1 MRNCLKTA
9 RSTTAIAGGLLM
21 ACVGRIAPLR
31 LLLGLCVFAAG
42 CGGEMTRSPTSPSNT
57 FDRAAQT
64 EADAAPAEPGA
75 PIQSTQVDPETGL
88 PFRGSYQQTETGE
101 PQSPTTLIVTGT
113 AVGTATHLGRYTMT
127 FTALVD
133 LTAGTGLGQSIFV
146 AANGDRLFTTSSGQA
161 TPTAEPGVLS
171 IGDSFSITGGTGRFE
186 GATGN
191 FSGVRLLTAATGIS
205 SGSFDGTINL
215 VH

>member
-1 MRNCLKTA
+1 MR
-9 RSTTAIAGGLLM
+9 
-21 ACVGRIAPLR
+21 R
-31 LLLGLCVFAAG
+31 LLFGLCVFAVG
-42 CGGEMTRSPTSPSNT
+42 CGGAMTGSPTSPSST
-57 FDRAAQT
+57 LDPAAQT
-64 EADAAPAEPGA
+64 QAAPAESAA
-75 PIQSTQVDPETGL
+75 PIQSAHAHPLSGV

-113 AVGTATHLGRYTMT
+113 AVGTATQLGQYTMT

-133 LTAGTGLGQSIFV
+133 LAAGTGVGDNIFV
-146 AANGDRLFTTSSGQA
+146 AANGDRLFCTSNGQV

-171 IGDSFSITGGTGRFE
+171 ITDSFIITGGTGRFE

-191 FSGVRLLTAATGIS
+191 FSGVRLLNAATGTS

>member
-1 MRNCLKTA
+1 MRQ
-9 RSTTAIAGGLLM
+9 
-21 ACVGRIAPLR
+21 
-31 LLLGLCVFAAG
+31 LLLGLCVFAIG
-42 CGGEMTRSPTSPSNT
+42 CGGEMTRSPTSPST
-57 FDRAAQT
+57 AQT
-64 EADAAPAEPGA
+64 QAQAAPAA
-75 PIQSTQVDPETGL
+75 PATPQLAQAHPRTEV

-113 AVGTATHLGRYTMT
+113 AVGTATHLGQYTMT

-133 LTAGTGLGQSIFV
+133 LTAGTGVGDNIFV
-146 AANGDRLFTTSSGQA
+146 AADGDRLFCTSSGQV

-171 IGDSFSITGGTGRFE
+171 ITDSFSITGGTGRFE

-191 FSGVRLLTAATGIS
+191 FSGVRLLNAATGIS

>member
-1 MRNCLKTA
+1 MKH
-9 RSTTAIAGGLLM
+9 
-21 ACVGRIAPLR
+21 
-31 LLLGLCVFAAG
+31 LLLGLCVFAIG
-42 CGGEMTRSPTSPSNT
+42 CGGEMTGSPTSPST
-57 FDRAAQT
+57 AQT
-64 EADAAPAEPGA
+64 QAQAAPVA
-75 PIQSTQVDPETGL
+75 PAPQVAQAHPRTEG

-113 AVGTATHLGRYTMT
+113 AVGTATHLGQYMMT

-133 LTAGTGLGQSIFV
+133 LTAGTGLGDNIFV
-146 AANGDRLFTTSSGQA
+146 AANGDRLVCTSSGQV

-171 IGDSFSITGGTGRFE
+171 IADSFSITGGTGRFE

-191 FSGVRLLTAATGIS
+191 FSGVRLLNAATGIS

-215 VH
+215 VD

>member
-1 MRNCLKTA
+1 MQLQVWTAAFTA
-9 RSTTAIAGGLLM
+9 RSIE
-21 ACVGRIAPLR
+21 RIAPMRR
-31 LLLGLCVFAAG
+31 LLLGVCVFAVG
-42 CGGEMTRSPTSPSNT
+42 CGGEMTGSPTSPSST
-57 FDRAAQT
+57 LDRAAPTQ
-64 EADAAPAEPGA
+64 AAPAESAA
-75 PIQSTQVDPETGL
+75 PIQSAHAHQLSGL

-113 AVGTATHLGRYTMT
+113 AVGTATNLGRYTMS

-133 LTAGTGLGQSIFV
+133 LTAGTGVGDNIFV
-146 AANGDRLFTTSSGQA
+146 AANGDRLFCTSSGQV

-171 IGDSFSITGGTGRFE
+171 IADSFSITGGTGRFE

-191 FSGVRLLTAATGIS
+191 FSGIRLLNAATGIS